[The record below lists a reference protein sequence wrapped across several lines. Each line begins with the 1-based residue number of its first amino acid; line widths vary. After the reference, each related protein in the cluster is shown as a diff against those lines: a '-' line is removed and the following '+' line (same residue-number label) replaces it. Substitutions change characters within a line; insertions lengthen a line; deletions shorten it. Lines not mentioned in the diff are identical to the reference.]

1 MDVRMRKCAGMVP
14 LLVGGLMSSLG
25 GRGGGGSVSRVALML
40 RPRVG
45 VPVAD
50 KVVGVLQRHNVNCQ
64 NLYSDCTF
72 GLRPQS
78 TCAN

>member
-1 MDVRMRKCAGMVP
+1 MDERMRRCAGILP

-25 GRGGGGSVSRVALML
+25 GSGGGGSVSRVALML

-50 KVVGVLQRHNVNCQ
+50 KVVGVLQE
-64 NLYSDCTF
+64 
-72 GLRPQS
+72 
-78 TCAN
+78 